1 MAYLDLVMFQSNL
14 ECNFGA
20 VIFFF
25 SSLIDVMNVNS
36 GFNYLDLSYL

>member
-1 MAYLDLVMFQSNL
+1 MAYLDVLMFQSNL
-14 ECNFGA
+14 ECSFGA
-20 VIFFF
+20 VIFF